1 MPTTARDALRSYV
14 TSSQALVVHIHTLFD
29 AYSRV
34 YNSLGMETPE
44 AYVGLVTPTVAS
56 FDGLTGTV
64 LLVDGTRV
72 DLVDLENPKA
82 ATERLYERLAEDI
95 ERQADALIR
104 VRKAN
109 GI

>member
-1 MPTTARDALRSYV
+1 MTTARDALSSYIA
-14 TSSQALVVHIHTLFD
+14 SSQALIVHIHTLFD
-29 AYSRV
+29 AYNRV
-34 YNSLGMETPE
+34 YSSLGMATPE
-44 AYVGLVTPTVAS
+44 AYTGLVTPTVAN

-72 DLVDLENPKA
+72 NLMDLENPKA
-82 ATERLYERLAEDI
+82 AAERLYENLAEDI

-104 VRKAN
+104 LRKTN